1 MLLIILLSLHAA
13 VSGRTA
19 SDNNRPNSSLHQKPQ
34 VREMFRLLR
43 EKSADWSEIGLQFG
57 ISLNFRKSLKRDSSV
72 SDSDRLE
79 EVLNKWVTS
88 TTDQHRVTWQE
99 FIEVM
104 RSLKYADVIAET
116 KKSYC

>member
-1 MLLIILLSLHAA
+1 MY
-13 VSGRTA
+13 
-19 SDNNRPNSSLHQKPQ
+19 
-34 VREMFRLLR
+34 RLLQ
-43 EKSADWSEIGLQFG
+43 EKSANWSEIGRQFG
-57 ISLNFRKSLKRDSSV
+57 TSLDFRNSLKHDPRA